1 MATSQSPLNF
11 LSQTPFP
18 YPSSS
23 SSQSH
28 FLIPL
33 LETCCLNRA
42 LKFKICCSTHSIE
55 IGTQQSSLTRKKRK
69 PRPSFVE
76 QIQDKWSRKP
86 TILIEKLPWE
96 EEEKEEA
103 KFENFEEDEERN
115 VRFSNGVVSQTASEK
130 SSAVSQPV
138 SSGLP
143 EKVILPP
150 WEHGKKPRKK
160 SQFDNPVR
168 NSRRASNST
177 ESLNG
182 LNDHAQN
189 YATNGRVIQNC
200 NNFEVKFDLD
210 EQGGEKGV
218 KDDETRNGFN
228 EHSENYVT
236 SFSVFQDVKK
246 MEENLKLDEEIGENG
261 AKKDDTSNELSQTGE
276 FLFNEIDKDAEHSNN
291 GLGAFQ
297 NYVKDSGDTS
307 ESVRLPWE
315 SESDQQYH
323 EGKRLRKSNTEVA
336 EKVIPEPELK
346 RLRNLA
352 LRMVERIKV
361 GAAGV
366 TQALV
371 DSIHE
376 KWKLDEVV
384 KLKFEGPTAMNMRWT
399 HQILESRTGGLVIWR
414 SGSTVVLY
422 RGMGYK
428 LDCVQSYARQTQDKT
443 KEFESSGVQVNN
455 FARSIG
461 TSCSAEPSTA
471 KSYSNNLSVKELKDR
486 SELNLLLDE
495 LGPRFKD
502 WSGREPVPV
511 DADLLPDVVPGYRPP
526 FRLLPHGIRHGLRD
540 KEMTF
545 FRRSARVLPP
555 HFALGR
561 NRQLQGLALAM
572 VKLWEKCAIAKI
584 AIKRGVQNTC
594 NERMAEELKVLTG
607 GTLLSRNKEYIVFY
621 RGNDFLPSGVTQA
634 LVEKERETVL
644 QQDEEEIARQ
654 RALALIASNVKVAE
668 RPLVAGTLSETKAAT
683 LRWNNQAT
691 GEDLEK
697 MMRDSAVAKH
707 AALVKSLENKLAI
720 AKGKITKAEKAV
732 LKVQENFEPAEQPTD
747 LETINDEE
755 RFLFRKMGLSMK
767 PYLFLGRRG
776 IFDGTIENM
785 HLHWKYR
792 ELVKIFVERKSFPQV
807 KHIAISL
814 EAESGGI
821 LVSVDKTAK
830 GYLIIVYRGKNYLP
844 PSAFRPKNLLTRRQA
859 LARSIELQRREAL
872 KHHVAELQEKIEKL
886 KSELEDMKNVKEID
900 EETLYSRVDD
910 ASDDDEL
917 QEDEDEDAY
926 LETYNCSGDVGTS

>member
-11 LSQTPFP
+11 LSPTPFP
-18 YPSSS
+18 CPSSS
-23 SSQSH
+23 SSESH

-33 LETCCLNRA
+33 LETRCLNRA

-130 SSAVSQPV
+130 SSAVSQPM

-189 YATNGRVIQNC
+189 YATNSRVIQNC
-200 NNFEVKFDLD
+200 NNFEGKFDLG
-210 EQGGEKGV
+210 EQSGEK
-218 KDDETRNGFN
+218 
-228 EHSENYVT
+228 
-236 SFSVFQDVKK
+236 
-246 MEENLKLDEEIGENG
+246 
-261 AKKDDTSNELSQTGE
+261 
-276 FLFNEIDKDAEHSNN
+276 
-291 GLGAFQ
+291 
-297 NYVKDSGDTS
+297 
-307 ESVRLPWE
+307 
-315 SESDQQYH
+315 
-323 EGKRLRKSNTEVA
+323 GKRLRKSNTEVA

-697 MMRDSAVAKH
+697 MMRDSAVVKH

-720 AKGKITKAEKAV
+720 AKGKITKAEKAL

-755 RFLFRKMGLSMK
+755 RFLLRKMGLSMK

-830 GYLIIVYRGKNYLP
+830 GYVIIVYRGKNYLP